1 MDIEDVDNNGRY
13 QNIPSDANE
22 TGVNLLGNDI
32 TSIDVGRSL
41 DLGSSGSPGIKGKI
55 VDYDLKKN

>member
-1 MDIEDVDNNGRY
+1 
-13 QNIPSDANE
+13 
-22 TGVNLLGNDI
+22 LLGNDI